1 MNNNSFSIVDIEVT
15 EEKEIF
21 QIAIINTDSNFNI
34 IGKYNFLIKPTS
46 ELSNFLIALT
56 GITNKDLD
64 EKPTFS
70 EVAHNIYEKIKD
82 NILICHG
89 VIQDLNILKDAFS
102 KLNIDYSPQNTLD
115 TVELCKIFFP
125 TFYSYKLIDIADQLN
140 ILEEGK
146 YHQAD
151 FDTYIT
157 YKIIKKIIEKINS
170 FPSTTFEDIL
180 TYLKYSTDYSYY
192 FVLDSKLYD
201 IKFNKNYLKYKNI
214 YYNEI
219 FENINNDKEYLA
231 KQIFISS
238 INEQTFNDIHLSSN
252 NTVVLK
258 SVNSYV
264 NIEFISYLK
273 ENFNDLN
280 NNTQFYS
287 LLIKLII
294 WLLETTRGEYSELNL
309 NLVEEN
315 LLEELISNFK
325 YKKGYYYNVAYNNAV
340 NSTNIIS
347 NYKSLLEIVTDSKL
361 NKSIFV
367 FENKNIL
374 GLEIKKHNLEKI
386 YYKDVVTELNI
397 FENKTRNSKIS
408 KIKDNISF
416 LVEYLYEMYISESI
430 ELYNEAINFIEEDI
444 KSIINSL
451 EKIKSGHYLIKTSQF
466 LNSLLMIIKDNN
478 NGEYKFEIIKNKNT
492 MLLIVRNIKNEKSI
506 INRIQQLNYKYLNS
520 VISNKIN
527 NKIKT
532 KNFNANIIYDDTIKK
547 KLLVFNNNKYKELHY
562 YYRDKKINMKYKNF
576 SYDLDFYNLYNDLKK
591 IDNQNYICYSNRD
604 ILYYKMYL
612 KHLFEII
619 IKFENIEK

>member
-532 KNFNANIIYDDTIKK
+532 KNFNANIIYDDTIKN